1 MSSTTSTSSS
11 SREPSPVRE
20 AVPIPAIPIVIS
32 KTTVLTEDDVP
43 TQVKEDLREYLD
55 LKEQIKGANEELKV
69 FKERLKELS
78 GDISQYMNEHG
89 IDFFN
94 TRLGQV
100 TFYKSKAMTPLNK
113 DFVKKA
119 FESNIPD
126 RTLATELTNIFEK
139 RPFTEVSRI
148 KILPPKR
155 RTNQ

>member
-11 SREPSPVRE
+11 SREPSPVPE
-20 AVPIPAIPIVIS
+20 AAPAIPIVIS